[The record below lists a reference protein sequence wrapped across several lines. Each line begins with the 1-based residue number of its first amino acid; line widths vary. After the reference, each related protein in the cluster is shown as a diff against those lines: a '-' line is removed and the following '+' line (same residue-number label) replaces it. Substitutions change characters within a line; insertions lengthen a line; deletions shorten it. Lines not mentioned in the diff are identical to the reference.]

1 MEKQN
6 NRNLCLP
13 FTILMYQRSCMNK
26 IDNLTKYVTQAI
38 ANYWSTRQK
47 QSQKQETSGRSDQGA
62 RSAVTGGAQMD
73 GFINLIT
80 DLMIETG
87 ADESNIFCNKYLEL
101 PGFFRPTKEWDILLI
116 KDEQLV
122 VALEAKSQVGPSFG
136 NNFNNR
142 TEEAIGSALDLW
154 TAYREGA
161 YNKTVKPWLGYL
173 FLLEDCSESQKPIKV
188 QEPHFKVFPEFVN
201 ASYAKRYELFCRKLV
216 RERHYNVAAFL
227 MSDKAGGLKGRYTE
241 PANDL
246 AFEIFAKSL
255 VAQVTA
261 FGVSKKR

>member
-1 MEKQN
+1 MK
-6 NRNLCLP
+6 
-13 FTILMYQRSCMNK
+13 K
-26 IDNLTKYVTQAI
+26 IVSLSRHVSQAI
-38 ANYWSTRQK
+38 AHYWLTRQK
-47 QSQKQETSGRSDQGA
+47 QSQRQGTSSRKDQGA

-73 GFINLIT
+73 GFIGLIT
-80 DLMIETG
+80 DLIIEAG
-87 ADESNIFCNKYLEL
+87 ASESDIFHNKHLEL
-101 PGFFRPTKEWDILLI
+101 PGFFRPTKEWDLLLV
-116 KDEQLV
+116 KDNQLV

-142 TEEAIGSALDLW
+142 TEEAMGSALDLW

-161 YNKTVKPWLGYL
+161 YNKTVKPWLGYV
-173 FLLEDCSESQKPIKV
+173 FLLEDCPESQKPVKV
-188 QEPHFKVFPEFVN
+188 QEPRFRVFPEFVN

-227 MSDKAGGLKGRYTE
+227 LSEKTGGLKGRYTE
-241 PANDL
+241 PADDL

-261 FGVSKKR
+261 FGVSKKQ